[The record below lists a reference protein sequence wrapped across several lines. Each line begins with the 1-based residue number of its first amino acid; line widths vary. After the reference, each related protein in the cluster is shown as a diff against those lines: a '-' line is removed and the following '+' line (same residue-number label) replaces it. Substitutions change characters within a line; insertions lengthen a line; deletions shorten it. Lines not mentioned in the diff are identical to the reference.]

1 MIKEE
6 IKNRPQQWEDEAP
19 AEPRFRRVQQSVS
32 PGGRVLPGMPLEID
46 DPEDEESSRRGSSR
60 RGGNR
65 FDGPGFDEPRG
76 PWWRPSSSMGR
87 VFFGLALLIVLGGV
101 GVSAYLLKNYL
112 SRDAR
117 FRIAGAGNIEATGL
131 SEVSRAELLPVF
143 GEDIGRNIF
152 YVPLTERRRQL
163 EQIPWIEHATVM
175 RILPDQIRV
184 AVVERQ
190 PVAFARQGGQ
200 LGLVDADGVLLTM
213 PAAMMAQRHYS
224 FPVVTGIDPGD
235 SPEARKARMA
245 VYRRLLD
252 ELDSGGQKLSAQIS
266 EIDLTDAEDARVT
279 MQDDTTLLHFGQ
291 ERFLER
297 YKRYK
302 AQISQLRQQYPK
314 LVAVDLRY
322 EQEAVMEMATGA
334 EQAVPEAGDAASS
347 PAVAKEAAEAA
358 PAASKNPAKHA
369 AGAKAGVDSTSSSA
383 KVKAPALTS
392 KTAQA
397 APSPRRGAVTA
408 KTATTKT
415 AAAKEK
421 IVKNNA
427 AKMRAAREKKVKRAV
442 AERAA
447 LKMKRQRTAPNL
459 RPAATMAEGQ

>member
-1 MIKEE
+1 
-6 IKNRPQQWEDEAP
+6 
-19 AEPRFRRVQQSVS
+19 
-32 PGGRVLPGMPLEID
+32 
-46 DPEDEESSRRGSSR
+46 
-60 RGGNR
+60 
-65 FDGPGFDEPRG
+65 
-76 PWWRPSSSMGR
+76 
-87 VFFGLALLIVLGGV
+87 
-101 GVSAYLLKNYL
+101 
-112 SRDAR
+112 
-117 FRIAGAGNIEATGL
+117 
-131 SEVSRAELLPVF
+131 
-143 GEDIGRNIF
+143 
-152 YVPLTERRRQL
+152 
-163 EQIPWIEHATVM
+163 
-175 RILPDQIRV
+175 LPDQIRV

-334 EQAVPEAGDAASS
+334 EQAVPEAGDATGASQ
-347 PAVAKEAAEAA
+347 PAVAEQAAEAA
-358 PAASKNPAKHA
+358 PAANRSPEKHA
-369 AGAKAGVDSTSSSA
+369 AGTKARIDSASSSA
-383 KVKAPALTS
+383 KVKAAASTS

-397 APSPRRGAVTA
+397 APSPRRGAVTV
-408 KTATTKT
+408 KTATPKT

-427 AKMRAAREKKVKRAV
+427 AKMRAAREKKKKRAV

-447 LKMKRQRTAPNL
+447 LKAKRQRIAPNL
-459 RPAATMAEGQ
+459 RPAAVMVEGQ